1 MPRVALVMVAVA
13 DLSGSGGA
21 ERYFSDLFD
30 YLRHRHP
37 GRIRLITSR
46 AALRRLQAAGHLT
59 SAESVTALPLGA
71 APGRGLLNLLWVTL
85 LLMLSTLGRG
95 IDIVHIC
102 LPTPTYVPF
111 AAVLGW
117 LPRRWR
123 PAVVITVI
131 DCTVA
136 HNLTATEV
144 RDEYERQVLTAHRW
158 YGRWTR
164 PDGVFSWYQ
173 AFVDAAER
181 LRLFPPRT
189 RLAAARFCFTD
200 VSRFRPSP
208 ARDNVIVF
216 AGRLSEQKRPLLF
229 VDAVAAVA
237 DRAPALLA
245 GWRAEMYGRGV
256 LEERVRQRI
265 RERHLDG
272 RLTLGHSHDL
282 SPVFARSRLFVSTQA
297 LENFTSLAMLEA
309 MAAGNAV
316 IAENVGQTA
325 AYVHDG
331 ENGFLVDEATPDA
344 FAGAIER
351 FLSHPKLHGRM
362 SEASRLVATSEHT
375 IEHAAGDIVAFWQQV
390 AGGAHS

>member
-1 MPRVALVMVAVA
+1 MPRVALLMVAVA

-21 ERYFSDLFD
+21 ERYFSDLFE
-30 YLRHRHP
+30 YLRHQHP

-46 AALRRLQAAGHLT
+46 TALGRLQAAGHLQ
-59 SAESVTALPLGA
+59 SAESVAALPLGA
-71 APGRGLLNLLWVTL
+71 APGRGALNLLWVTAWL
-85 LLMLSTLGRG
+85 LLVTLGRG

-111 AAVLGW
+111 AAILGR

-123 PAVVITVI
+123 PAVVINVI

-136 HNLTATEV
+136 HNLTAVEV
-144 RDEYERQVLTAHRW
+144 RDEYERQVLSAHRW
-158 YGRWTR
+158 YARWTR
-164 PDGVFSWYQ
+164 PDGIFSWYR
-173 AFVDAAER
+173 AFVAAAER
-181 LRLFPPRT
+181 LNWFPHRAH
-189 RLAAARFCFTD
+189 LAAARFCFTD

-229 VDAVAAVA
+229 VDAIAEVA
-237 DRAPALLA
+237 DRSPALLA
-245 GWRAEMYGRGV
+245 GWRAEMYGRGA
-256 LEERVRQRI
+256 LAERVRQRI

-282 SPVFARSRLFVSTQA
+282 APVFARSRLFVSTQA

-316 IAENVGQTA
+316 IAENVGQTS

-331 ENGFLVDEATPDA
+331 DNGFLVDEPTPDA
-344 FAGAIER
+344 FARAIER
-351 FLSHPKLHGRM
+351 YLSHPELYQRM
-362 SEASRLVATSEHT
+362 GAASRAVATEEHT
-375 IEHAAGDIVAFWQQV
+375 IEHAPGDIVAFWQQV
-390 AGGAHS
+390 AAGVTT